1 MRNSS
6 IRNKLRSR
14 KGASLT
20 IALMLLLVTS
30 TVTAVVLASAVTTAK
45 REKSRKD
52 TQQAM
57 LTLQSA
63 ITRVR
68 DQYKESTA
76 TIIKTVESGQGIPRL
91 NVSFS
96 SGPLRYS
103 SGSAPHPLSE
113 KTIEAL
119 ETAYNLDC
127 SHLAGEEIPTP
138 VGSFQVSATVDGKT
152 LDTVTVDVTILG
164 NNHIDEESYM
174 DFQIEL
180 VGRIEGRDERLDIK
194 LDTDVYE
201 TMSSSGGRTITDT
214 RITWRPEGEA

>member
-6 IRNKLRSR
+6 IRHKLRSR

-52 TQQAM
+52 TQQAL

-63 ITRVR
+63 ITMVR
-68 DQYKESTA
+68 DQYRESTA
-76 TIIKTVESGQGIPRL
+76 TIIRTVEGGQSIPRL
-91 NVSFS
+91 DVSFS
-96 SGPLRYS
+96 AGPLRNP
-103 SGSAPHPLSE
+103 SGGTPHPLAEQSC
-113 KTIEAL
+113 EAL
-119 ETAYNLDC
+119 KTAYLIDC
-127 SHLAGEEIPTP
+127 SGLSGDEVPTE
-138 VGSFQVSATVDGKT
+138 VGSFRVTATVDGKT
-152 LDTVTVDVTILG
+152 LDPVTVRVTMLG
-164 NNHIDEESYM
+164 NNHTEEESYM

-180 VGRIEGRDERLDIK
+180 VGRIEGREERLDIK

-214 RITWRPEGEA
+214 RITWRPEGEE